1 MTRSTLRTASAA
13 LAVAATLLLAGCSSD
28 GDADSD
34 SSADATTD
42 TTAASEDVDP
52 NAPVEVPDVT
62 NLLLQT
68 AQDNIEAKGLTV
80 EIVDESGAALVV
92 DDATAFTVAAQDPAD
107 GTVDPGSAVTLTAT
121 PRG

>member
-1 MTRSTLRTASAA
+1 MTRSTLRTASVA

-34 SSADATTD
+34 TSADAAA
-42 TTAASEDVDP
+42 TTAAAEDADP

-107 GTVDPGSAVTLTAT
+107 GTVDPGSAVTLTVA